1 MLLLF
6 FVPSGTILTGSF
18 LNRENHPRDPRDPQ
32 SRIKSAADYSSIVQ
46 YMKYLNP
53 RGVLKKPLTLES
65 SM

>member
-1 MLLLF
+1 MEPENRPHGSSGAGEPSPWFLGRDRRT
-6 FVPSGTILTGSF
+6 VPVV
-18 LNRENHPRDPRDPQ
+18 PRVDDH
-32 SRIKSAADYSSIVQ
+32 SSIVQ